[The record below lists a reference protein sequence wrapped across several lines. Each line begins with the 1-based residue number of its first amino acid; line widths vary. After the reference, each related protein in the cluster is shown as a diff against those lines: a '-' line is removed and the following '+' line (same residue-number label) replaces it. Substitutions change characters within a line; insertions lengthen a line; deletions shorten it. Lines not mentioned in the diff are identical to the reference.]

1 MELGHV
7 GIWSP
12 ELRYGDP
19 TEAVDAVAEVE
30 ALGYGAAWLP
40 DMGGELFD
48 DVDRLLGATSTLT
61 IGTGVL
67 NVWMHAADDV
77 AAWWGS
83 LPAEHANRLMLGIG
97 VSHAPLIGDA
107 WKRPLDTIGE
117 YLDRL
122 DAAGLPRSSRCLAA
136 LGPRMLE
143 LAAARSAG
151 TLTYLVPP
159 EHTALARA
167 TVGDGD
173 VYVEQGVV
181 LETDP
186 GVARGI
192 ARGTLERYC
201 GLPNYVRNWKRL
213 GITDDDVADRS
224 DRLVDTIV
232 AWGDHEAIEARL
244 LAHRDAGADHV
255 CVQVLT
261 SEGASPRPG
270 WRSLAAVLG
279 R

>member
-1 MELGHV
+1 MELGNV
-7 GIWSP
+7 GVWSS

-19 TEAVDAVAEVE
+19 AEAVDAVVEVE
-30 ALGYGAAWLP
+30 ALGYGTAWLP

-48 DVDRLLGATSTLT
+48 DVDRLLGATSTLA
-61 IGTGVL
+61 IATGVL

-77 AAWWGS
+77 AAWWRG
-83 LPAEHANRLMLGIG
+83 LPAEHANRVMLGIG
-97 VSHAPLIGDA
+97 VSHAPFIGDA

-117 YLDRL
+117 YLDAL
-122 DAAGLPRSSRCLAA
+122 DAAGLPQSSRCLAA

-167 TVGDGD
+167 AVGDGG

-186 GVARGI
+186 DVARGI
-192 ARGTLERYC
+192 ARGMLELYC

-232 AWGDHEAIEARL
+232 AWGDHEAIEARIQ
-244 LAHRDAGADHV
+244 AHRDAGADHV

-261 SEGASPRPG
+261 AEGASPLPG
-270 WRSLAAVLG
+270 WRSLGAVL
-279 R
+279 RR